1 MAESAINYR
10 QWSVVNSQAH
20 RRFVERVASQFN
32 EAMENRYWRNGYY
45 IAQLHLVL
53 VLTAELPTELRQQSV
68 SEVYSGPAITSEAST
83 IDVQAS
89 SPLSPYFPRLAYNND
104 PEASFP
110 WNRSAASV
118 HGLDT
123 TIPPTSPYTS
133 PASIPTNL
141 STYATTL
148 PDLLPVESRSPSE
161 SSSLASSDLTSDALT
176 CDFCPGKS
184 FRGQYR
190 RRSLRRH
197 MVAEHSDGPRIP
209 CPEGCDKTFV
219 PGRVD
224 NVKRHVEKY
233 HR

>member
-1 MAESAINYR
+1 
-10 QWSVVNSQAH
+10 
-20 RRFVERVASQFN
+20 
-32 EAMENRYWRNGYY
+32 MENPYWRNGYY
-45 IAQLHLVL
+45 VAQLHLVL

-68 SEVYSGPAITSEAST
+68 SEAFSGPAIIGEASS
-83 IDVQAS
+83 IDLQAS
-89 SPLSPYFPRLAYNND
+89 SPVSPYSQSLAHNND
-104 PEASFP
+104 PEPSFP
-110 WNRSAASV
+110 WNRSSASIL
-118 HGLDT
+118 GLDT
-123 TIPPTSPYTS
+123 TMPTTSPYTS

-141 STYATTL
+141 STYATTI
-148 PDLLPVESRSPSE
+148 PDLMPVESRSPSE
-161 SSSLASSDLTSDALT
+161 SSSLASSDLIGDVLT
-176 CDFCPGKS
+176 CDFCPDKS
-184 FRGQYR
+184 FYGQYR

>member
-1 MAESAINYR
+1 
-10 QWSVVNSQAH
+10 
-20 RRFVERVASQFN
+20 
-32 EAMENRYWRNGYY
+32 MENRYWRNGYY
-45 IAQLHLVL
+45 VAQLHLVL
-53 VLTAELPTELRQQSV
+53 VLTAELPTELRQQPV
-68 SEVYSGPAITSEAST
+68 SEAFSEPAIISEGST
-83 IDVQAS
+83 INLQAS
-89 SPLSPYFPRLAYNND
+89 LPGSPYSQILAYNDD
-104 PEASFP
+104 PEPSFP
-110 WNRSAASV
+110 WGRSAASV

-123 TIPPTSPYTS
+123 TVTPTSPYTS

-141 STYATTL
+141 STYATTI
-148 PDLLPVESRSPSE
+148 PDLMPVDSRSPSE
-161 SSSLASSDLTSDALT
+161 SSSLASSDLTGDVLT
-176 CDFCPGKS
+176 CDFCPGKT
-184 FRGQYR
+184 FHGQYR

>member
-1 MAESAINYR
+1 
-10 QWSVVNSQAH
+10 
-20 RRFVERVASQFN
+20 
-32 EAMENRYWRNGYY
+32 MENPYWRNGYY
-45 IAQLHLVL
+45 VAQLHLVL

-68 SEVYSGPAITSEAST
+68 SEAFSGPAIISEAST
-83 IDVQAS
+83 IDLQAS
-89 SPLSPYFPRLAYNND
+89 LPGLHYSPGLAYHND
-104 PEASFP
+104 PESSFP
-110 WNRSAASV
+110 WNRSAVSV

-123 TIPPTSPYTS
+123 TIPTTSPYTS

-148 PDLLPVESRSPSE
+148 PDLVPVESRSPSE
-161 SSSLASSDLTSDALT
+161 SSSLASSDLTGDVLT
-176 CDFCPGKS
+176 CDFCHGKS

-190 RRSLRRH
+190 RRSWRRH

-224 NVKRHVEKY
+224 NVRRHVDKY